1 MSLVRKCLPT
11 PLERLFDALARSK
24 FRSRFKLR
32 GKLLEYLTGK
42 GLDEVMHH
50 AEKFLEARLFPAQPA
65 NDGKQTPMR
74 GHPVFVAQ
82 HATATC
88 CRQCLAKWHGIPP
101 GRSLSAEERDRVLL
115 VIRTWLERQVEE
127 AGSCDSS

>member
-1 MSLVRKCLPT
+1 MSTARKCLPT
-11 PLERLFDALARSK
+11 PLEYLFDALARSK

-32 GKLLEYLTGK
+32 GKLLEYLAGK
-42 GLDEVMHH
+42 GMDEVMRH
-50 AEKFLEARLFPAQPA
+50 AKKFLEARLFPAQPA

-74 GHPVFVAQ
+74 GHPVFIAQ

-101 GRSLSAEERDRVLL
+101 GHSLSPAERDRVLL
-115 VIRTWLERQVEE
+115 VIRTWLEKQVGE
-127 AGSCDSS
+127 AGFSDSS